1 VAWMFQRYGVISVKT
16 EGMKKD
22 EIELAAIDAGAEDIK
37 DEGQTMEIYTAPSAL
52 HEVNEKLKSLNI
64 KTEKAEILF
73 IPKNTVTIE
82 NEADA
87 KKILEFVDALEEDND
102 VTNVASNFDISDEL
116 MGKISN

>member
-1 VAWMFQRYGVISVKT
+1 
-16 EGMKKD
+16 
-22 EIELAAIDAGAEDIK
+22 
-37 DEGQTMEIYTAPSAL
+37 
-52 HEVNEKLKSLNI
+52 
-64 KTEKAEILF
+64 
-73 IPKNTVTIE
+73 VTIE